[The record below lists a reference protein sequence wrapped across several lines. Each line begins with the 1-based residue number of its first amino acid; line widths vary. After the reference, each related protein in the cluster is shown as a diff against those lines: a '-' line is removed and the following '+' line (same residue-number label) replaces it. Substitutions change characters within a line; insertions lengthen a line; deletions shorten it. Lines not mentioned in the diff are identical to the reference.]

1 MSYLEIGTDDW
12 EGWVF
17 DNYSSEETV
26 EECKIKKSDKER
38 KIEYRG
44 PRDRRTFLP
53 VLEHQLL
60 PSTCE
65 DEFVRKY
72 NPGSLVWAKVTGHPD
87 PAWPAR
93 VTRIRENKGVDLVYR
108 VNFFRTKEWADVRE
122 KELFPYSEIGDK
134 EFSKVKVKF
143 VGGTRKRKLFEE
155 AVDDIRNEYKYY
167 YLKVPRIEAV
177 LDKNIKS
184 SPVEL
189 PLINPA
195 VAKYCDSN
203 MNLKTTAS
211 KM

>member
-1 MSYLEIGTDDW
+1 MY
-12 EGWVF
+12 
-17 DNYSSEETV
+17 YA
-26 EECKIKKSDKER
+26 
-38 KIEYRG
+38 EYCI
-44 PRDRRTFLP
+44 
-53 VLEHQLL
+53 
-60 PSTCE
+60 S
-65 DEFVRKY
+65 
-72 NPGSLVWAKVTGHPD
+72 
-87 PAWPAR
+87 
-93 VTRIRENKGVDLVYR
+93 
-108 VNFFRTKEWADVRE
+108 
-122 KELFPYSEIGDK
+122 
-134 EFSKVKVKF
+134 FSKGLSSNKIIPIGEEEFTKVKI